1 MLLEPVDRKA
11 KLVTHVDR
19 ALGLSS
25 FDTGAALLGH
35 AYADAHSRA
44 PRIVGPGGWQPGAQ
58 WRGDGWENSVTGFGT
73 HLDKTTYG
81 QFRLSTMLSDS
92 ALDQLFHGDDIVERM
107 ITTVPKEML
116 RKGYGL
122 VLGDKPGSDAESK
135 ILKALEALEA
145 NEQIMQAMWWAA
157 LFGGGAL
164 VLGADDG
171 RPASLPL
178 IPELVR
184 KIDWVEAYDRRYYA
198 IATYYTDGPNYGKPE
213 TYAVGNPGMTVS
225 PMHIVHESRM
235 IHFDGAPT
243 SIMMK
248 RARGGY
254 SISKLQRCYETIRSF
269 ATSYKAVEI
278 LLTDGPQGVYKV
290 DNLAS
295 LLGSNNKGAFEARLQ
310 AVDLFRSAMR
320 AVVVDAK
327 TESFERQ
334 QISFG
339 SIPDVMDRFAL
350 RLAAAVPMPV
360 TKLMGQSPAG
370 MNATGDSDFR
380 DWYDG
385 IETDQ
390 TNKLAPKLCRLISI
404 LCATKEGPTGGKQPK
419 QIKIEFQKLW
429 TLNPKEEAER
439 RLIVA
444 QTDVAYETMGAIT
457 PDEIA
462 LNRFGERG
470 WSDTYEI
477 DRDLRET
484 LVERDH
490 EERSAET
497 DPVPPKDAL
506 TPSSNEAIV
515 TVDEARA
522 MLGLEP
528 DEDPEVGAMKL
539 GELKAKQAA
548 AEAPGS
554 HPTDPEQNKPDGFD
568 VQDPAEVAAA
578 EAEAKAA
585 ALGAA
590 PGKKPNGT
598 AGTAPNKAGTRG
610 PSGPPKKAP
619 AKK

>member
-19 ALGLSS
+19 ALGLAS
-25 FDTGAALLGH
+25 FDTGAALLGQGI
-35 AYADAHSRA
+35 ADYHSRA
-44 PRIVGPGGWQPGAQ
+44 PKIVGPGGWQPGAQ

-73 HLDKTTYG
+73 SLDKTTYG
-81 QFRLSTMLSDS
+81 QFRLSSWLSDT

-107 ITTVPKEML
+107 ICTVPKEML

-122 VLGDKPGSDAESK
+122 CLDDKPGSDAEAK
-135 ILKALEALEA
+135 ILKALEELDA
-145 NEQIMQAMWWAA
+145 NEQIMQALWWAA
-157 LFGGGAL
+157 LYGDGAL
-164 VLGADDG
+164 VIGADDG

-184 KIDWVEAYDRRYYA
+184 KIDWLEAYDRRYYA
-198 IATYYTDGPNYGKPE
+198 ICTHYTSGPKFGKPE
-213 TYAVGNPGMTVS
+213 TYALGNPGAVAS
-225 PMHIVHESRM
+225 PMQIVHESRL
-235 IHFDGAPT
+235 IRFGGAPT
-243 SIMMK
+243 SITMK

-254 SISKLQRCYETIRSF
+254 NISKLQRCYEAIRSF

-310 AVDLFRSAMR
+310 AVDLFRSALR

-334 QISFG
+334 AVSFG

-350 RLAAAVPMPV
+350 RLAASVPMPV

-370 MNATGDSDFR
+370 MNATGESDFR

-390 TNKLAPKLCRLISI
+390 VNVLGPKLGQLIRI
-404 LCATKEGPTGGKQPK
+404 LCATKEGPTGGAQPK
-419 QIKIEFQKLW
+419 QVKVEFQKLW

-439 RLIVA
+439 RKIVA
-444 QTDVAYETMGAIT
+444 DTDAVYFDMGALT
-457 PDEIA
+457 AEEIA

-470 WSDTYEI
+470 WSDGYKI
-477 DRDLRET
+477 DRDLRER
-484 LVERDH
+484 LVEIDH
-490 EERSAET
+490 EEA
-497 DPVPPKDAL
+497 
-506 TPSSNEAIV
+506 
-515 TVDEARA
+515 
-522 MLGLEP
+522 LGLEP

-590 PGKKPNGT
+590 PGKKNGT
-598 AGTAPNKAGTRG
+598 ASTATNKAGPRG
-610 PSGPPKKAP
+610 QAGPPAKAKAAKPKRP
-619 AKK
+619 A